1 MIDVAIRHPREV
13 GQRMTWRARAY
24 LIVVGLRHL
33 GTGGFA
39 LFGAH
44 LFQSHSFDTIETVL
58 PLRAWGVL
66 FLFIAVHAFLAV
78 VFEHEWWA
86 RLVICSSA
94 AITAMW
100 AAGFMGAVF
109 RGESLSPLG
118 PIIWSS
124 LTLKDLVIAAMPL
137 RSPFERLL
145 SEPVEA

>member
-1 MIDVAIRHPREV
+1 MSVRPNRPLN
-13 GQRMTWRARAY
+13 QRMTWRARAY

-58 PLRAWGVL
+58 PLRAWGVV

-100 AAGFMGAVF
+100 AAGFMGAALQ
-109 RGESLSPLG
+109 GESLSPLG

-124 LTLKDLVIAAMPL
+124 LTLKDLVVAAMPL
-137 RSPFERLL
+137 RSPFERLVA
-145 SEPVEA
+145 EPIEA